1 MVMPGLAVMCGASTE
16 FPASVHAQAHQVQ
29 TQVREPRPPPSAAR
43 SPSDIPNS
51 PMTTG

>member
-16 FPASVHAQAHQVQ
+16 FPASVHAQA
-29 TQVREPRPPPSAAR
+29 QVREPRPPPSAAR